1 MITIYGVAR
10 SRATRN
16 IWFLKECAAE
26 WRHVPVI
33 QHYRADRMPGAWHT
47 RTPEF
52 LALSPEGAV
61 PVMEHDG
68 LVLAES
74 LAINLY
80 LADIVGADLGP
91 RDAAERARMVS
102 AALYA
107 ATSVESQ
114 ATRILYA
121 HMDGRAETDAG
132 RAEIAAA
139 SDALRRPLSVLDARI
154 AREGH
159 PVGGRFTVA
168 DVNLAEV
175 LRYAQGAP
183 GLIAEFPA
191 VASWLAACQQ
201 RPAFREMWAMR
212 EAEQA

>member
-1 MITIYGVAR
+1 MITIYGAAR

-16 IWFLKECAAE
+16 IWFLKECGAE
-26 WRHVPVI
+26 WRHVPVV
-33 QHYRADRMPGAWHT
+33 QHYRADRAPGVLHT
-47 RTPEF
+47 RSPEF

-68 LVLAES
+68 LVLGES

-80 LADIVGADLGP
+80 LAEAVGGDLGP
-91 RDAAERARMVS
+91 RDRAEAAQMTA

-107 ATSVESQ
+107 ATAVETQ
-114 ATRILYA
+114 AILILYA
-121 HMDGRAETDAG
+121 HMDGRADTDAG

-139 SDALRRPLSVLDARI
+139 AEALQRPLAVIEARI
-154 AREGH
+154 AAEGH

-175 LRYAQGAP
+175 LRYAQGAT
-183 GLIAEFPA
+183 GLFAGFPA
-191 VASWLAACQQ
+191 VEAWLQACQA
-201 RPAFREMWAMR
+201 RPAYREMWAMR
-212 EAEQA
+212 EAEPA

>member
-16 IWFLKECAAE
+16 IWFLKECGAD
-26 WRHVPVI
+26 WRHVPVV
-33 QHYRADRMPGAWHT
+33 QHYRAASAPGLPHT
-47 RTPEF
+47 RSPEF

-61 PVMEHDG
+61 PVMDHDG

-80 LADIVGADLGP
+80 LADVLGADMGP
-91 RDAAERARMVS
+91 RDGAERARMVA
-102 AALYA
+102 AALHA
-107 ATSVESQ
+107 ATAVEPQ
-114 ATRILYA
+114 AIRILYA
-121 HMDGRAETDAG
+121 HMEGRADSDGG

-139 SDALRRPLSVLDARI
+139 AEALQRPLAVLEGRI
-154 AREGH
+154 AAEGH

-183 GLIAEFPA
+183 GLLDGYPA
-191 VASWLAACQQ
+191 LAAWLAACQA

-212 EAEQA
+212 EAEPA

>member
-1 MITIYGVAR
+1 V
-10 SRATRN
+10 
-16 IWFLKECAAE
+16 
-26 WRHVPVI
+26 
-33 QHYRADRMPGAWHT
+33 QHYRADRAPGVLHT
-47 RTPEF
+47 RSPEF

-68 LVLAES
+68 LVLGES

-80 LADIVGADLGP
+80 LAEAVGGDLGP
-91 RDAAERARMVS
+91 RDRAEAAQMTA

-107 ATSVESQ
+107 ATAIETHAIQ
-114 ATRILYA
+114 ILYA
-121 HMDGRAETDAG
+121 HMEGRANTDAG
-132 RAEIAAA
+132 RSEIAAA
-139 SDALRRPLSVLDARI
+139 AEALQRPLAVVEARI
-154 AREGH
+154 AADGH

-183 GLIAEFPA
+183 GLLDGFPA
-191 VASWLAACQQ
+191 VDAWLKHCQA

-212 EAEQA
+212 EAEPA